1 MSLPNPVEQKSHDV
15 INNKLS
21 RVMKEVAEES
31 MKRAAVKENSS
42 SPDNLLTVS
51 GDGTWKTRGHS
62 SLIGVCTVIGAETG
76 KVLDREVLSS
86 FCKGYDSYKGV
97 KFGIKYNKWQRA
109 HKISCRKNYSGSAGK
124 MEVDGMLR
132 IFNRSE
138 KLHNLKYSNYIGDGD
153 TKTFNALS
161 ENKPYGDDHLI
172 QKIECVGHVQ
182 KRMGTRLMKLKLVYS
197 KKELSDGKTIGGKG
211 RLTNTL
217 IDKLAHYY
225 GNAIRC
231 NSTSVKE
238 MRKAIW
244 AVWGHSCSTDDEPM
258 HWFCP
263 TNPNTWYLSH
273 PALLKKCLGGKTQN
287 PNESL
292 NSLISKFCPKT
303 IGSSLQIA
311 EIAASLATSV
321 FNDGNQI
328 LISILEKFG
337 LKINRNVCV
346 SLAERDNRRI
356 FTSRQRRLEPSFEA
370 RRAKKIK
377 KSKKIELFKE
387 QEDFAVKKDDEKES
401 NDEKYKSEYDSSTEI
416 DPDLEEGNKVKNQ
429 GSSPS
434 LVSARSAEMKLPT
447 LSLPIFSGVTEE
459 WLAFSDLFEAA
470 VSNNQN
476 LTGVQKL
483 QYLKD
488 SLKEKQGA
496 VNVLNSSELSVNASV
511 FSLAPIPGTCEPSK
525 NSRVVDVT
533 SCISDMNQDVQI
545 LLCTALI
552 QNCPI
557 DVLLGV
563 DLILPLL
570 KDQTLSLGKDKPFAI
585 RSELGWIIGEEAC
598 EDHFVKTHSR
608 YENGRY
614 TVRLPFHTPPT
625 RLGNSKQNEIRRI
638 ISVECHL
645 IPNPDKYK
653 LYQNFMKEYLDLNKT
668 SSGLYLNDLLMVGPR
683 VQPELFP
690 ILIQF
695 RIFRVAICA
704 DIEKMF
710 RQIKVHEKDVSWQ
723 RIIWRYSP
731 TEPIRKYRLITAT
744 YGTSSA
750 PFLSTRI
757 LRQLAIDQQENYPA
771 ASRATLCD
779 ESVWNL

>member
-1 MSLPNPVEQKSHDV
+1 MSLPNPVEQKSYDV

-31 MKRAAVKENSS
+31 MKRAAVEENSS

-86 FCKGYDSYKGV
+86 YCKGCDSYKGV
-97 KFGIKYNKWQRA
+97 N
-109 HKISCRKNYSGSAGK
+109 SAGK

-182 KRMGTRLMKLKLVYS
+182 KRMGTINEWVKLVYS
-197 KKELSDGKTIGGKG
+197 KKKLSDGKTIGSKG
-211 RLTNTL
+211 RLTDSL

-225 GNAIRC
+225 GNAIRY

-273 PALLKKCLGGKTQN
+273 PALLKKCLGGKTQS

-292 NSLISKFCPKT
+292 NSLIWKFCPKT

-311 EIAASLATSV
+311 EIAANLATSV

-328 LISILEKFG
+328 LITILEKFG

-356 FTSRQRRLEPSFEA
+356 FTSRQRRLESSFEA

-377 KSKKIELFKE
+377 KSKEIELFQE
-387 QEDFAVKKDDEKES
+387 QEGIF
-401 NDEKYKSEYDSSTEI
+401 YD
-416 DPDLEEGNKVKNQ
+416 PG
-429 GSSPS
+429 
-434 LVSARSAEMKLPT
+434 
-447 LSLPIFSGVTEE
+447 
-459 WLAFSDLFEAA
+459 AF
-470 VSNNQN
+470 
-476 LTGVQKL
+476 
-483 QYLKD
+483 
-488 SLKEKQGA
+488 
-496 VNVLNSSELSVNASV
+496 
-511 FSLAPIPGTCEPSK
+511 
-525 NSRVVDVT
+525 
-533 SCISDMNQDVQI
+533 
-545 LLCTALI
+545 
-552 QNCPI
+552 
-557 DVLLGV
+557 
-563 DLILPLL
+563 
-570 KDQTLSLGKDKPFAI
+570 
-585 RSELGWIIGEEAC
+585 
-598 EDHFVKTHSR
+598 
-608 YENGRY
+608 
-614 TVRLPFHTPPT
+614 
-625 RLGNSKQNEIRRI
+625 
-638 ISVECHL
+638 
-645 IPNPDKYK
+645 
-653 LYQNFMKEYLDLNKT
+653 
-668 SSGLYLNDLLMVGPR
+668 
-683 VQPELFP
+683 
-690 ILIQF
+690 
-695 RIFRVAICA
+695 
-704 DIEKMF
+704 
-710 RQIKVHEKDVSWQ
+710 
-723 RIIWRYSP
+723 
-731 TEPIRKYRLITAT
+731 
-744 YGTSSA
+744 
-750 PFLSTRI
+750 
-757 LRQLAIDQQENYPA
+757 
-771 ASRATLCD
+771 
-779 ESVWNL
+779 